1 MTNDDYKVYYV
12 SHKNTKIGGSVEVDA
27 DGFASI
33 FINPRRSHLQQL
45 KTLDHELRH
54 LENDD
59 LYNDDSIEVVET
71 RAANKELLPPRV
83 EDTPPKKHVRH
94 AKPSRR
100 RYPHTKEG
108 LRISYTLKADA
119 FTAYGIPENDPQWNE
134 IIWAMLI
141 TGSNMPK
148 DDPRGYRTF
157 YYDGV
162 CVRKGML
169 FDSRRKPSLLDVL
182 RQRRQLQYNHHF

>member
-1 MTNDDYKVYYV
+1 MTNDDYRVYYV
-12 SHKNTKIGGSVEVDA
+12 SHKNTKIGGSVEVDE

-59 LYNDDSIEVVET
+59 LYNDNSIEVVEA
-71 RAANKELLPPRV
+71 RAANRELLPPRV
-83 EDTPPKKHVRH
+83 EETPPQQRTRPAKKPRKRNPQ
-94 AKPSRR
+94 A
-100 RYPHTKEG
+100 KEG

-119 FTAYGIPENDPQWNE
+119 FAAYGIPENDPQWDE
-134 IIWAMLI
+134 IVWAMLI

-148 DDPRGYRTF
+148 NDPRGRQTF
-157 YYDGV
+157 YSKGV

-169 FDSRRKPSLLDVL
+169 FRSHRMPSYMEMLM
-182 RQRRQLQYNHHF
+182 QRRQLGYPRR